1 MSQVG
6 MPLFFYVS
14 GMSSTFFD
22 AKKHGYLNFIR
33 SKVNRL
39 LVPLILA
46 IALLLVPRL
55 YLT

>member
-1 MSQVG
+1 